1 MWRSPGGPR
10 ITVAAQTGV
19 AQLAI
24 IDHAIDA
31 Y

>member
-1 MWRSPGGPR
+1 MSRSPGALG

-24 IDHAIDA
+24 IDRAIDV
-31 Y
+31 